1 MRTIRWLVAGA
12 AALMLT
18 LVPVE
23 MNDGALA
30 VQDAEAAECL
40 VMFEVAIRRS
50 GGFSTSRRARRS
62 TRKCLAWRRRV
73 ASSPPPVH
81 S

>member
-30 VQDAEAAECL
+30 MQDAAAAECL
-40 VMFEVAIRRS
+40 VMFEVCYKEKWWIFYIETCTTVYQEMPCMA
-50 GGFSTSRRARRS
+50 
-62 TRKCLAWRRRV
+62 
-73 ASSPPPVH
+73 
-81 S
+81 